1 MQIVQMPYG
10 GEMGEYHGIFSG
22 DSDWQATAEE
32 CKKREY
38 VRLDHYSDIDC
49 FVLSIYDATDA
60 GEDFCSDE
68 IECRA
73 SVILSRRGMARL
85 VRTILEAFMKE
96 DYWFL
101 YCDGELK
108 EWAKFEARE
117 AFERANSI
125 VYTFKGEW

>member
-10 GEMGEYHGIFSG
+10 GEMGEFHGIFRG
-22 DSDWQATAEE
+22 DSDCQISDEE
-32 CKKREY
+32 SKKREF
-38 VRLDHYSDIDC
+38 VSLDHYSDIDC
-49 FVLSIYDATDA
+49 FMLSIYDATGGDK
-60 GEDFCSDE
+60 DICDDE
-68 IECRA
+68 KKCCA
-73 SVILSRRGMARL
+73 SVILSRLGMARL

-101 YCDGELK
+101 YCDGELE

-117 AFERANSI
+117 AFERVNSI